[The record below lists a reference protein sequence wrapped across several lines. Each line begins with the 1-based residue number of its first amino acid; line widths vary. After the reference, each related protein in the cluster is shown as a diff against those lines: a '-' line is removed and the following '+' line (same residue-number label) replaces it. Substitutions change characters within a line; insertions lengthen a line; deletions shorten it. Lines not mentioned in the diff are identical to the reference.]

1 MIVML
6 GWWMFF
12 SIWLLVGDR
21 MVMMGYFCSWGLLF
35 DIGIRGGLLFGMALV
50 DSMVAVDVLPDGS
63 VSP

>member
-1 MIVML
+1 M
-6 GWWMFF
+6 
-12 SIWLLVGDR
+12 GDR